1 MTLTSIPKIAKP
13 ITKMA
18 RMIRIKACA
27 KGLVISKNPEDIQAL
42 KKALLELEP
51 NPKVE
56 LREVTTYSVE
66 VNGICIRLLKDK
78 EEAAN
83 LALDLKQIIEESK

>member
-1 MTLTSIPKIAKP
+1 MSLTKIPTVKKP
-13 ITKMA
+13 ITKTA

-27 KGLVISKNPEDIQAL
+27 KGLVYSKKSEEIEAL

-51 NPKVE
+51 NPKIE
-56 LREVTTYSVE
+56 LKAVTTYSVE
-66 VNGICIRLLKDK
+66 INGICIRLLKNK

-83 LALDLKQIIEESK
+83 LAIDLSNILETV